1 MNGKMIVIL
10 TRRCK
15 TVLLSI
21 LLLLSAFTL
30 PSAIAAPKNDPFGL
44 GVPQMEV
51 VIVRSTKPGCEPLCP
66 EWISA
71 EGTITSA
78 TPAKFTKIFKQL
90 KKQKLPVVIRS
101 PGGDISAAIAIG
113 NMIRKRGLDV
123 GVGVTKFEGCSALD
137 KKCRLPVAQKG
148 VYRGIAVD
156 ETAYCF
162 SACPLILASGVN
174 RVAGPATLVGVHQPI
189 SKRTERI
196 LKYQITYRM
205 IKGKKHII
213 SKKLIS
219 ESRGKTFVKTGIDK
233 RLRKEL
239 QAYLKTMG
247 ISESLIAEMEK
258 APPTSINVPGI
269 VKNDEL
275 GLTTS
280 RFTLLTLVGNSNCS
294 PPKKAENC
302 VALP

>member
-1 MNGKMIVIL
+1 MIATL
-10 TRRCK
+10 RKCCRAL
-15 TVLLSI
+15 LLSI
-21 LLLLSAFTL
+21 LLLLPAFTFS
-30 PSAIAAPKNDPFGL
+30 SAIAAPANDPLGL

-78 TPAKFTKIFKQL
+78 SPGKFTKIFKQL
-90 KKQKLPVVIRS
+90 QTQKLPIVIQS

-123 GVGVTKFEGCSALD
+123 GIGVTKFEGCSPSD
-137 KKCRLPVAQKG
+137 KKCQLPVTQKS

-162 SACPLILASGVN
+162 SACPLILAGGVN
-174 RVAGPATLVGVHQPI
+174 RIAGPATLVGVHQPI

-205 IKGKKHII
+205 IKGKKHIL
-213 SKKLIS
+213 SKKLIG
-219 ESRGKTFVKTGIDK
+219 EKRGKTSVKTGIDA
-233 RLRKEL
+233 RLRNML
-239 QAYLKTMG
+239 QPYLKTMG
-247 ISESLIAEMEK
+247 ISQSLIAEMEK

-280 RFTLLTLVGNSNCS
+280 RFTLLALVGNSNCS
-294 PPKKAENC
+294 PPKQAENC

>member
-1 MNGKMIVIL
+1 MIVIL
-10 TRRCK
+10 SRCFK
-15 TVLLSI
+15 TALLSI
-21 LLLLSAFTL
+21 LLLLAAFTF
-30 PSAIAAPKNDPFGL
+30 PSVIAAPANDPLGL
-44 GVPQMEV
+44 GVPQMQV

-71 EGTITSA
+71 EGAITSA
-78 TPAKFTKIFKQL
+78 SPAKFTKIFKQL
-90 KKQKLPVVIRS
+90 QKQKLPIVIQS

-123 GVGVTKFEGCSALD
+123 GVGVTKFEGCSPSD
-137 KKCRLPVAQKG
+137 KKCRLPANQKG
-148 VYRGIAVD
+148 LYHGIAVD

-162 SACPLILASGVN
+162 SACPLILAGGVN
-174 RVAGPATLVGVHQPI
+174 RIAGPATLVGVHQPI

-205 IKGKKHII
+205 IKGKKHIL
-213 SKKLIS
+213 SKKLIG
-219 ESRGKTFVKTGIDK
+219 EKRGKTSVKTGMDA
-233 RLRKEL
+233 RLRKML
-239 QAYLKTMG
+239 LPYLKTMG
-247 ISESLIAEMEK
+247 ISQSLIAEMEK

-269 VKNDEL
+269 VRIDEL

-280 RFTLLTLVGNSNCS
+280 RFTLLALVGNSNCS
-294 PPKKAENC
+294 PPKLAENC